1 MKNNKRYNPQKSTTA
16 YKSSKR
22 CLEKDEVTLNEI
34 AKPTRK
40 YIEDMDVLD
49 FRGKRNPKVFDDASQ
64 KLETFIST
72 HYGRNGHIFNH
83 YEEYE
88 FPELGE
94 VEDGAFK
101 KANDPNGIFKTQY
114 MEELKART
122 KKVNEYNDNN
132 TKVYAI
138 IWSHCTQALQHKIR
152 ESDEFVDFDIQKE
165 PLPLWLRIREILLTD
180 AGLYQNKR

>member
-1 MKNNKRYNPQKSTTA
+1 MKNNKRYNPQKSTTT
-16 YKSSKR
+16 YKSS
-22 CLEKDEVTLNEI
+22 EKLGERWSDTKGDI
-34 AKPTRK
+34 AK
-40 YIEDMDVLD
+40 YIEDLDVVD

-122 KKVNEYNDNN
+122 KKVNEYNDNK

-138 IWSHCTQALQHKIR
+138 I
-152 ESDEFVDFDIQKE
+152 
-165 PLPLWLRIREILLTD
+165 
-180 AGLYQNKR
+180 